1 VGGTPEQ
8 DGLLAPFFEKLADG
22 PNHVSTHSCTMEA
35 KQLKST
41 PESGIWISARFTPVN
56 LLFWNQRV
64 AVRKARPMIAPFCI
78 LGKPRGSSQLSD
90 NGQFNTQSN
99 TRLRTSI
106 PRIDLKHSFSFT
118 YVGGWLVP
126 KLHISKTM
134 DIARPEFKQRKR
146 RKQAL
151 IVAGIVL
158 LVGILT
164 AAVYRLKPAAPT
176 VERGT
181 VWTDTV
187 KRGSM
192 LRQVRGIGSLV
203 PSQESVLQIPAE
215 TEANVVRIRMLPG
228 SLVNVDTVLLD
239 MSNPQVEQAAV
250 DAQLQ
255 WKAAQAEYQSQRMKL
270 ESDLMNQKAGAATV
284 KADYNQTQLQSQTD
298 KSLYDLGVISGLA
311 YKASKSKADELTI
324 RNGLED
330 QRLESTQK
338 SIDAQLSQLQ
348 AKMDQMRVLAELK
361 QKQLN
366 MLKVRA
372 GIEGVLV
379 ELPLHVGQHVSP
391 GTMLAKVVQPNHLMA
406 ELKVAET
413 QARDVQIG
421 EPASVDTHNGVIA
434 GTVMRVDPA
443 VQNGTV
449 TVDVKLTGELP
460 KGARPDLSVDGTID
474 LEKLDNVL
482 YVGRPA
488 FGQENSTISLFRLEG
503 NGRDAARVPVKVG
516 RASVNSIQ
524 VIEGLH
530 EGDTVVLSDMSRWDN
545 TDRIRLQD

>member
-1 VGGTPEQ
+1 
-8 DGLLAPFFEKLADG
+8 
-22 PNHVSTHSCTMEA
+22 
-35 KQLKST
+35 
-41 PESGIWISARFTPVN
+41 
-56 LLFWNQRV
+56 
-64 AVRKARPMIAPFCI
+64 
-78 LGKPRGSSQLSD
+78 
-90 NGQFNTQSN
+90 
-99 TRLRTSI
+99 
-106 PRIDLKHSFSFT
+106 
-118 YVGGWLVP
+118 
-126 KLHISKTM
+126 M
-134 DIARPEFKQRKR
+134 DIARPEFKQKKR
-146 RKQAL
+146 RRQ
-151 IVAGIVL
+151 IVAASVVVVVVAVL
-158 LVGILT
+158 TVI
-164 AAVYRLKPAAPT
+164 VYRLRPAAPT

-181 VWTDTV
+181 VWTDSV

-203 PSQESVLQIPAE
+203 PSQESVLQIPAQ
-215 TEANVVRIRMLPG
+215 TEATVVRIRMLPG
-228 SLVNVDTVLLD
+228 SQVKPDTILLE
-239 MSNPQVEQAAV
+239 MTNPQVLQSAV
-250 DAQLQ
+250 DADLQ
-255 WKAAQAEYQSQRMKL
+255 FKAAQAEYQSQRMKL

-284 KADYNQTQLQSQTD
+284 KADYNTTQLQSQTD
-298 KSLYDLGVISGLA
+298 KALYDLGVISGLA

-338 SIDAQLSQLQ
+338 AIDAQLAQMQ
-348 AKMDQMRVLAELK
+348 AKVDQMRVLAELK
-361 QKQLN
+361 QKQLDA
-366 MLKVRA
+366 LKVRA
-372 GIEGVLV
+372 KIEGVLV
-379 ELPLHVGQHVSP
+379 ELPLHVGQHVTP

-434 GTVMRVDPA
+434 GSVMRVDPG

-449 TVDVKLTGELP
+449 TVDVKLVGELP

-474 LEKLDNVL
+474 LERLDNVL

-488 FGQENSTISLFRLEG
+488 FGQENSTISLFRLDG
-503 NGRDAARVPVKVG
+503 DGRDATRVPVKVG